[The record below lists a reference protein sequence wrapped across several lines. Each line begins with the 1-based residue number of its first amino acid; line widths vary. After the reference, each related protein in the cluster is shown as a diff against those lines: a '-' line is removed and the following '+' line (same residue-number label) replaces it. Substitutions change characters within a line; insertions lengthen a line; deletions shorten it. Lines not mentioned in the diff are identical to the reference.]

1 MNLKRQDQQSA
12 SLDNKSLKTPSSEL
26 IRIRTLMENFSLD
39 EPTSPQPFSEKL
51 RKDHGWSREFTHR
64 AIDEYKRFIVL
75 LATCSEEVTPSTIVD
90 QVWHKHLT
98 YTKSYWDGMCRNIL
112 KRDIHHEPGG
122 GSESDNGKYQSQ
134 YRYAHVM
141 YERTFEQKPPKD
153 IWPISEFERRRADKE
168 LAQMTSNYPE
178 LTEANLSD
186 YKFPFSSLR
195 SSARNEGNSLTT
207 KTKSQETKNI
217 PSSDSTD
224 IGHLLYIPVDTGTTT
239 PIKESLPAPQQEPD
253 RGWFSSISD
262 FFHSI
267 GEAFGT
273 SGGSHDAGSYGS
285 SHDAGSCGSSC
296 GGGGCGGS

>member
-1 MNLKRQDQQSA
+1 MSLKRQEKQSA
-12 SLDNKSLKTPSSEL
+12 NLDNESLKTPSSEL

-64 AIDEYKRFIVL
+64 AIDEYKRFIIL

-122 GSESDNGKYQSQ
+122 GSESDNGRYQSQ
-134 YRYAHVM
+134 YRYAHIM
-141 YERTFEQKPPKD
+141 YERTFEAKPPKD
-153 IWPISEFERRRADKE
+153 IWPISEFEQRRVEKE
-168 LAQMTSNYPE
+168 LSQMTSNDLE
-178 LTEANLSD
+178 FGKVDLTETRFSS
-186 YKFPFSSLR
+186 SSLR
-195 SSARNEGNSLTT
+195 LSARDELNSVRT
-207 KTKSQETKNI
+207 KANSPQAKS
-217 PSSDSTD
+217 SSSNDNADTSP
-224 IGHLLYIPVDTGTTT
+224 LLFFPVDTEASAPIKNAVPTTT
-239 PIKESLPAPQQEPD
+239 LHDS
-253 RGWFSSISD
+253 GSSWFSSIAD

-267 GEAFGT
+267 GEAFGA
-273 SGGSHDAGSYGS
+273 SGGNHDADSGG

-296 GGGGCGGS
+296 GGGGCGS